1 MTITQGTIGK
11 RRSIL
16 PTNVRPAPGVKILSS
31 HKIGDRNKPAIVQSD
46 ASGTPEITSKILV
59 DREAA
64 IMSARSQAIMGAL
77 VHRGTDETFDQH
89 DYTHNP
95 ANGATLFDYV
105 VPASRILRIDGLSV
119 VYSNPQIAMC
129 EALGWRL
136 LINGNSPPGM
146 SFGNLGYHWH
156 SCGHL
161 NELMTFTPVWVQ
173 PGAVVSLQIRLLV
186 LLDDRITIF
195 SRLAGKLYRSAS
207 PLIYEVP

>member
-11 RRSIL
+11 RRSVL
-16 PTNVRPAPGVKILSS
+16 PTDVRPTPGLKILSA
-31 HKIGDRNKPAIVQSD
+31 HKVGDRNKPAIPQSD
-46 ASGTPEITSKILV
+46 NAGSPELISKQLV
-59 DREAA
+59 NREAA
-64 IMSARSQAIMGAL
+64 VLSARSQAIMGAL
-77 VHRGTDETFDQH
+77 IHRGTDETFEQY

-95 ANGATLFDYV
+95 ANGDTLFDYV
-105 VPASRILRIDGLSV
+105 VPASRILRIDGMSV

-146 SFGNLGYHWH
+146 SFGNLGYYWH
-156 SCGHL
+156 SCGHID
-161 NELMTFTPVWVQ
+161 ELMRLTPVWVQ

-186 LLDDRITIF
+186 VLDDRITIF